1 LTRLVEQVTAP
12 VRWDLC
18 MKSLGDLGV
27 TAVIELPPAGT
38 LAGLVKRG
46 VKGVEI
52 LPVNTPVDL
61 ESAHDL
67 ISRHAGAPSHEPT
80 MAFMVAVATVAG
92 TFEPLSDVSEG
103 AEIRAGQVLGHI
115 ITRQGDAEVTA
126 HDSGVLIEWLA
137 HHDDPVAPGQPLARI
152 GGHQ

>member
-1 LTRLVEQVTAP
+1 
-12 VRWDLC
+12 
-18 MKSLGDLGV
+18 
-27 TAVIELPPAGT
+27 
-38 LAGLVKRG
+38 
-46 VKGVEI
+46 
-52 LPVNTPVDL
+52 
-61 ESAHDL
+61 
-67 ISRHAGAPSHEPT
+67 

-137 HHDDPVAPGQPLARI
+137 HHDDPVGPGQPLARI